1 MSRLAAVEQESEYK
15 QWNAENCYS
24 EMLGGNQKHIFTLKE
39 GGGCGGHL
47 KKRAITLMIYI
58 FITEKV
64 HPIKENVGVLNSQR
78 KKKKH
83 TKLTV
88 P

>member
-24 EMLGGNQKHIFTLKE
+24 EMLGGNQKPIFTLKE

-47 KKRAITLMIYI
+47 KKRAIILMIFLLQKKYI
-58 FITEKV
+58 
-64 HPIKENVGVLNSQR
+64 LL
-78 KKKKH
+78 KKMC
-83 TKLTV
+83 
-88 P
+88 